1 MQPLASKLRPQK
13 LDQIIGQEHLV
24 QQGKPIWK
32 MAHKNYIQSTILW
45 GPPGT
50 GKTSIIRALAKE
62 TKSYFRQI
70 NATNSSIKDL
80 RAIIETA
87 ADDEEKTLVFVD
99 EIHRFNKA
107 QQDVL
112 LPSVEEGII
121 YLFGATTENPRFAVN
136 STILSRCLVLETKP
150 LNNQNMVHLLQK
162 VLKHYNTIEIDK
174 KAAKTLITRCSGD
187 ARKLITTLETII
199 EILLD
204 GPQINEEQVKAAIP
218 TKHIVF
224 DAHGNDHFDL
234 AHCYQE
240 AIQHSDINSAIY
252 WLAKWMRSGEDPA
265 YICRRM
271 LITAFEDCA
280 SNPFAVTTAM
290 AACYTVERTGLPEGM
305 IAMSLA
311 TCEMAN
317 SDRNKSAYNAI
328 KAALHDVDNETTVHV
343 PPELRAGTRGYVS
356 ITNKQYYKDN
366 TNDLATNRRI

>member
-13 LDQIIGQEHLV
+13 LNQIIGQEHLV

-32 MAHKNYIQSTILW
+32 MAYKNYIQSTILW

-62 TKSYFRQI
+62 TKSHFRQL

-87 ADDEEKTLVFVD
+87 TDDEEKTLVFVD

-162 VLKHYNTIEIDK
+162 VLKHYNNIEIDK

-204 GPQINEEQVKAAIP
+204 SPQINEEQVKAAIP

-224 DAHGNDHFDL
+224 DARGNDHFDL

-240 AIQHSDINSAIY
+240 AIQHSDVNSAIY

-290 AACYTVERTGLPEGM
+290 AACYTIERTGLPEGM

-317 SDRNKSAYNAI
+317 SDRDKSAYNAI
-328 KAALHDVDNETTVHV
+328 KSALYDVDNETTTHV

-356 ITNKQYYKDN
+356 ITNKQYYKKGKS
-366 TNDLATNRRI
+366 